1 MLHLEDI
8 KAMGITTSDGSDLE
22 DNDITYIDDLYCA
35 MEMVEHRFLVDE
47 TPSANADSEVIESS
61 YTSRL
66 VSKINILFE
75 NSYNNPYG
83 LDCVGPEKKGIYDIG
98 QESQMIIKHPDI
110 VIHKGNKPLDGIQ
123 EIVCEIKRYS
133 PLSPESMINDLNKLL
148 RYTSRNIWGNPY
160 KDGAFIV
167 INSTKD
173 QLKNKVDGYRKDF
186 FPIESLVTNEEQ
198 HITSFS
204 EFVTTYQERLKNALC
219 FCHSG
224 EGKVDY
230 CSIYDIIQSKITH

>member
-1 MLHLEDI
+1 MSHIEEI
-8 KAMGITTSDGSDLE
+8 KAMGITTSDGRNLE

-47 TPSANADSEVIESS
+47 TPSANSNSEVIESS

-75 NSYNNPYG
+75 NSCNNPYG

-110 VIHKGNKPLDGIQ
+110 VIHKGNKPLNGIQ

-133 PLSPESMINDLNKLL
+133 PLGPEDMLNDLNKLL

-160 KDGAFIV
+160 KVGAFIV
-167 INSTKD
+167 MNSTKD
-173 QLKNKVDGYRKDF
+173 QLKKRVEGYRKDF
-186 FPIESLVTNEEQ
+186 FQIESLVINEEQ
-198 HITSFS
+198 HIMSFS
-204 EFVTTYQERLKNALC
+204 EYVTTHQGRLKNTLC
-219 FCHSG
+219 FCHSE
-224 EGKVDY
+224 EGKVEH
-230 CSIYDIIQSKITH
+230 CSIYEIIQSKITH